1 MKKTILAIVVG
12 AFALAGC
19 ASSEDYSKYIAA
31 QEKMAMAKSA
41 AEVAKYQALAQ
52 IAASGDA
59 VAKVAA
65 VISINAGGGAQ
76 QPNQQLNAPVSNSQ
90 VALQW
95 ASILVPAL
103 TQTAGIVTNA
113 SVAKLQSNNQTQQA
127 IVQSNNNATVQ
138 MNTNQTMRDI
148 ANMITVPEP
157 VIVTQPAPVIVTQP
171 APIIVDPVVIQQ
183 TTTP

>member
-1 MKKTILAIVVG
+1 MKKTILAVIIG

-19 ASSEDYSKYIAA
+19 ASSGEYEKYLAA
-31 QEKMAMAKSA
+31 QEKIAFARSA
-41 AEVAKYQALAQ
+41 SETARYNALAK
-52 IAASGDA
+52 IAESGDA

-65 VISINAGGGAQ
+65 VITINATAGAQ
-76 QPNQQLNAPVSNSQ
+76 QPTQQLNAPVSNGQ
-90 VALQW
+90 TALQW

-113 SVAKLQSNNQTQQA
+113 SVMKLQSNNQTQSA
-127 IVQSNNNATVQ
+127 IVQSNNNAQVH

-148 ANMITVPEP
+148 ANLITVPEP

-171 APIIVDPVVIQQ
+171 APIIVEPVIVQP
-183 TTTP
+183 TTP